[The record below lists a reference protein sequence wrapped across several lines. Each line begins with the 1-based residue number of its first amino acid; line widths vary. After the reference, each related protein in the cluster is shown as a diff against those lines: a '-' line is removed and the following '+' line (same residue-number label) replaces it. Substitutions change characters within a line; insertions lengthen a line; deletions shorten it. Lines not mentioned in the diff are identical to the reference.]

1 MKDESSRSGA
11 SGDSVDEAARER
23 VIYVVQQDAQG
34 AYSEPGIDLV
44 DLWRTI
50 WRGKWLIMGIT
61 ALFAIVSIAYAL
73 LAPQWYRAEVLLV
86 PAEDQAAKGLAAQLG
101 GLASLAGIDMGEGST
116 AEPIAVLK
124 SREFARAFIEDYG
137 LLTVLLADLWDE
149 EAKRW
154 KASDPKDWPDVRD
167 AVKFFDENVRGVY
180 EDARTGLVTLSVEWK
195 DPSIAAEWA
204 NILVKRLNERMRG
217 RALAEAE
224 ANVTFLQS
232 EMGSTSIV
240 SLQQSIGRLLEGE
253 LQKLM
258 LARGNEEFA
267 FRVIDKAEPPKR
279 RSKPKR
285 ALLVILATVLGGV
298 IATLAV
304 VLGSAS
310 SKRGNIEQ
318 PQSQA
323 RDAR

>member
-1 MKDESSRSGA
+1 MQGESSPG
-11 SGDSVDEAARER
+11 DEAARER

-34 AYSEPGIDLV
+34 THQEPGIDLV

-50 WRGKWLIMGIT
+50 WKGKWVIAGIT
-61 ALFAIVSIAYAL
+61 AVFALASIAYAL
-73 LAPQWYRAEVLLV
+73 LAPQWYRAEVLLA

-101 GLASLAGIDMGEGST
+101 GLASLAGISMGDGGT
-116 AEPIAVLK
+116 AEPIAVLN
-124 SREFARAFIEDYG
+124 SREFARAFIEDHE
-137 LLTVLLADLWDE
+137 LLTVLLADRWDD

-154 KASDPKDWPDVRD
+154 KANDPKDWPDIRD
-167 AVKFFDENVRGVY
+167 AVKFFDENVRDVR
-180 EDARTGLVTLSVEWK
+180 EDARTGLVTLSVEWR
-195 DPSIAAEWA
+195 DPVVAAEWA
-204 NILVKRLNERMRG
+204 NILVKRLNDRMRE

-224 ANVTFLQS
+224 ANVTFLQR
-232 EMGSTSIV
+232 EMGSTSLV

-279 RSKPKR
+279 RSRPKR
-285 ALLVILATVLGGV
+285 ALLVILATVLGGM

-304 VLGSAS
+304 VLRSTG
-310 SKRGNIEQ
+310 SKRGDSRQ
-318 PQSQA
+318 PQTQV

>member
-1 MKDESSRSGA
+1 
-11 SGDSVDEAARER
+11 
-23 VIYVVQQDAQG
+23 
-34 AYSEPGIDLV
+34 
-44 DLWRTI
+44 
-50 WRGKWLIMGIT
+50 
-61 ALFAIVSIAYAL
+61 
-73 LAPQWYRAEVLLV
+73 
-86 PAEDQAAKGLAAQLG
+86 
-101 GLASLAGIDMGEGST
+101 
-116 AEPIAVLK
+116 
-124 SREFARAFIEDYG
+124 
-137 LLTVLLADLWDE
+137 
-149 EAKRW
+149 
-154 KASDPKDWPDVRD
+154 VRD